1 MTGHLVP
8 LLFWLL
14 FHSKSAIE
22 FHRGLVACGW
32 RGGMGEGPLAPL
44 VVAEES
50 LQQESFS
57 SAAFC
62 LGPHILED
70 TGLWNHPLLTLRGFL
85 SGTPFPFTSQMGF
98 CGEGLFSCFNNPLST
113 TKLPLVKISIIA
125 YAILLALLETTF
137 HPLNRMV
144 ALSQNSEWV

>member
-50 LQQESFS
+50 L
-57 SAAFC
+57 
-62 LGPHILED
+62 
-70 TGLWNHPLLTLRGFL
+70 
-85 SGTPFPFTSQMGF
+85 
-98 CGEGLFSCFNNPLST
+98 
-113 TKLPLVKISIIA
+113 
-125 YAILLALLETTF
+125 
-137 HPLNRMV
+137 
-144 ALSQNSEWV
+144 